1 MKRTLFICRCGSLQH
16 SFVVA
21 ADDDDLF
28 MEIHLSPLPF
38 WRRVKNAA
46 RYILGKRSLY
56 GDFEEILLS
65 TTDALILGDALINW
79 SSDGKLIFDNNDV
92 Y

>member
-1 MKRTLFICRCGSLQH
+1 
-16 SFVVA
+16 VA

-38 WRRVKNAA
+38 WQRVKNAA
-46 RYILGKRSLY
+46 RYILGQRSLY
-56 GDFEEILLS
+56 GDFEEICLS
-65 TTDALILGDALINW
+65 TTDALILGDALVNW

>member
-1 MKRTLFICRCGSLQH
+1 M
-16 SFVVA
+16 A

-56 GDFEEILLS
+56 GDFEEICLS
-65 TTDALILGDALINW
+65 TTDALVLGDALINW
-79 SSDGKLIFDNNDV
+79 SSDGKLIFENNDV

>member
-1 MKRTLFICRCGSLQH
+1 M
-16 SFVVA
+16 A
-21 ADDDDLF
+21 ADDEDLF

-38 WRRVKNAA
+38 WRRVKNAV
-46 RYILGKRSLY
+46 RYVLGKRSLY

-65 TTDALILGDALINW
+65 TTDALILGDALVNW
-79 SSDGKLIFDNNDV
+79 SSDGKLIFENNDV